1 MTTHDK
7 RQAGILSDVDAYY
20 TKKVKTHGATPR
32 GVDWNSAESQHLRFS
47 QLSGLLP
54 AGGFSVCD
62 YGCGY
67 GSYYDH
73 LARDRMD
80 FRYVGVDVSAEMIR
94 QARNLHADAAGAVFE
109 CAREPVEADHV
120 VASGIFNVRQHV
132 GDAEWL
138 DYILGCI
145 DTMAKASCK
154 GFAFNCLTSYSD
166 RDRMRADLYYADPKV
181 LFDHCMRI
189 SRHVTLLHGYGL
201 YEFTILVRKEEAR

>member
-1 MTTHDK
+1 MTTRK
-7 RQAGILSDVDAYY
+7 PAEGILADVDAYY
-20 TKKVKTHGATPR
+20 TDKVKRHGATPQ
-32 GVDWNSAESQHLRFS
+32 GVDWNSAESQHLRFA

-54 AGGFSVCD
+54 PSGFSVCD

-73 LARDRMD
+73 LAADRRD
-80 FRYVGVDVSAEMIR
+80 FRYIGVDVSAEMIR
-94 QARNLHADAAGAVFE
+94 QARTLHAGADNATFE
-109 CAREPVEADHV
+109 CAQAPAQADHV
-120 VASGIFNVRQHV
+120 VASGIFNVRQQV

-145 DTMAKASCK
+145 DTMAAASRK

-166 RDRMRADLYYADPKV
+166 RDRMREDLYYADPKR

-201 YEFTILVRKEEAR
+201 YEFTILVRKESDR